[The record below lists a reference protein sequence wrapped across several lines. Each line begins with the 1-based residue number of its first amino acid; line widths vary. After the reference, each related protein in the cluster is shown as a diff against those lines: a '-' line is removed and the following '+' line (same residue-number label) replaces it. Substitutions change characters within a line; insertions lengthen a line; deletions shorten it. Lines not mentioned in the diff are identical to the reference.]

1 MITIE
6 KLQQDQRMIIQWS
19 LLDYSY
25 SKEYHKMIE
34 IDSSK
39 QQALDADSKAVNKSI
54 LGEIQMEKQQLLKK
68 QSKLFW
74 IFHKNL

>member
-1 MITIE
+1 
-6 KLQQDQRMIIQWS
+6 MIIQS
-19 LLDYSY
+19 LLLDYSY

-54 LGEIQMEKQQLLKK
+54 LGEI
-68 QSKLFW
+68 
-74 IFHKNL
+74 